1 MKTLVKVNF
10 PVYVTIEHHESISD
24 YELENLTIEQA
35 EKYFKV
41 STITPEIER
50 GRIME
55 HPTREE
61 ALKELAQNFWWNDEN
76 WTNLK
81 DYIFNIEMT
90 DLDPTGHDL
99 YFAAIGIDKLE
110 EYLEK
115 YYDLAEEAG
124 HIRIF
129 KVCKD
134 CYDYITAEDEG
145 MVADIFTHYYG
156 EEEGDIR
163 FLDIKD
169 TVNHQIEKDGKFLR
183 EVPEL
188 VNTFSRGQCHCC
200 RSTLHGERFYM
211 LFVDNREK

>member
-1 MKTLVKVNF
+1 MPSPVKCENCGKIIAEIVNGNF
-10 PVYVTIEHHESISD
+10 KQIDPDWGMSEDER
-24 YELENLTIEQA
+24 ELCGECHKK
-35 EKYFKV
+35 EK
-41 STITPEIER
+41 
-50 GRIME
+50 IME
-55 HPTREE
+55 HPTKEE
-61 ALKELAQNFWWNDEN
+61 ALKELAGNFWWDDEN

-81 DYIFNIEMT
+81 DYIFNIEIE
-90 DLDPTGHDL
+90 DLDPKDHNL
-99 YFAAIGIDKLE
+99 YFAAIGLDRLE

-115 YYDLAEEAG
+115 YYDRAEEAE
-124 HIRIF
+124 HIRTF

-134 CYDYITAEDEG
+134 CYDYITSEDPG
-145 MVADIFTHYYG
+145 MVADVFTHYYG

-163 FLDIKD
+163 FLDVSVSVD
-169 TVNHQIEKDGKFLR
+169 QIEKDGKFLR